1 MFTRRLWG
9 RPPFAWVLDAAV
21 VVIAV
26 FLLLLGDPTLRLIA
40 VLMLVWR
47 AISVGL
53 AVLVWRRSAEGRSQ
67 R

>member
-26 FLLLLGDPTLRLIA
+26 FLLLLGDPTLQLIA

-53 AVLVWRRSAEGRSQ
+53 AVLVWRRSSEGRSP

>member
-9 RPPFAWVLDAAV
+9 RPPIGWVLDAGV

-26 FLLLLGDPTLRLIA
+26 FLMLLGDPTSRLLA
-40 VLMLVWR
+40 VLLLVWR

-53 AVLVWRRSAEGRSQ
+53 ALLVWRRSAEGRSP